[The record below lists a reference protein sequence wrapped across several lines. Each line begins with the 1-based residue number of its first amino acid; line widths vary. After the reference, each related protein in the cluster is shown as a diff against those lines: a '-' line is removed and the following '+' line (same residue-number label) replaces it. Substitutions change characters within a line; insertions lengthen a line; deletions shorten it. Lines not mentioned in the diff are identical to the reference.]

1 MMGAL
6 IYLAAL
12 QSDGQIARIARTFG
26 VDWPHLIGQIV
37 SFSIMCVVLYL
48 WAYKPVLKM
57 LEDRR
62 KVIALG
68 QANAEQIR
76 AELARTEAMRQDV
89 MVKANA
95 EATRIIEEAHAA
107 AARVQ
112 DRETQKAIAGAEQIL
127 AKSKEA
133 ASQDYERMLTEL
145 KREVGRLVVQTT
157 ASVARK
163 TLTPE
168 DQRRLAEET
177 AKRNYKLSDIPNNED
192 NGSNQTRGKATL
204 SIMSGRRIPER
215 KPCNSGSSA
224 CH

>member
-1 MMGAL
+1 MMSGL
-6 IYLAAL
+6 IYLVVL
-12 QSDGQIARIARTFG
+12 QSDGQIAKIARTFG
-26 VDWPHLIGQIV
+26 VDWPHLFAQIV

-48 WAYKPVLKM
+48 WAYRPVLKM

-76 AELARTEAMRQDV
+76 AELARTESMRQEV
-89 MVKANA
+89 IAKANA

-133 ASQDYERMLTEL
+133 ASRDYERMLTEL

-157 ASVARK
+157 ASVTRK
-163 TLTPE
+163 ILNPE

-177 AKRNYKLSDIPNNED
+177 AKELQS
-192 NGSNQTRGKATL
+192 
-204 SIMSGRRIPER
+204 
-215 KPCNSGSSA
+215 
-224 CH
+224 

>member
-1 MMGAL
+1 MMSVL

-12 QSDGQIARIARTFG
+12 QGNGQIAKIARTFG
-26 VDWPHLIGQIV
+26 VDWPHLLAQIV
-37 SFSIMCVVLYL
+37 SFSIMCAVLYL

-76 AELARTEAMRQDV
+76 AELARTESMRQEV
-89 MVKANA
+89 IAKANA

-133 ASQDYERMLTEL
+133 ASRDYERMLTEL

-157 ASVARK
+157 ASVTRK
-163 TLTPE
+163 ILNPE

-177 AKRNYKLSDIPNNED
+177 AKQL
-192 NGSNQTRGKATL
+192 QT
-204 SIMSGRRIPER
+204 
-215 KPCNSGSSA
+215 
-224 CH
+224 

>member
-1 MMGAL
+1 MMSVL

-12 QSDGQIARIARTFG
+12 QGNGQIAKIARTFG
-26 VDWPHLIGQIV
+26 VDWPHLLAQIV
-37 SFSIMCVVLYL
+37 SFSIMCAVLYR

-76 AELARTEAMRQDV
+76 AELARTESMRQEV
-89 MVKANA
+89 IAKANA
-95 EATRIIEEAHAA
+95 DATRIIEEAHAA

-133 ASQDYERMLTEL
+133 ASRDYERMLAEL
-145 KREVGRLVVQTT
+145 KREVGHLVVQTT
-157 ASVARK
+157 ASVTRK
-163 TLTPE
+163 ILNPE

-177 AKRNYKLSDIPNNED
+177 VKEL
-192 NGSNQTRGKATL
+192 QT
-204 SIMSGRRIPER
+204 
-215 KPCNSGSSA
+215 
-224 CH
+224 

>member
-1 MMGAL
+1 MMSAL

-12 QSDGQIARIARTFG
+12 QSDGQIAKIARTFG
-26 VDWPHLIGQIV
+26 VDWRHLLAQIV
-37 SFSIMCVVLYL
+37 SFSIMCAVLYL

-76 AELARTEAMRQDV
+76 AELARTESMRQEV
-89 MVKANA
+89 IAKANA

-133 ASQDYERMLTEL
+133 ASRDYERMLTEL

-157 ASVARK
+157 ASVTRK
-163 TLTPE
+163 ILNPE
-168 DQRRLAEET
+168 DHRRLAEET
-177 AKRNYKLSDIPNNED
+177 AKEL
-192 NGSNQTRGKATL
+192 QT
-204 SIMSGRRIPER
+204 
-215 KPCNSGSSA
+215 
-224 CH
+224 

>member
-1 MMGAL
+1 MMSAL

-12 QSDGQIARIARTFG
+12 QSDGQIAKIARTFG
-26 VDWPHLIGQIV
+26 VDWRHLLAQIV
-37 SFSIMCVVLYL
+37 SFSIMCAVLYL

-68 QANAEQIR
+68 QANAEQIK
-76 AELARTEAMRQDV
+76 AELARTESMRQEV
-89 MVKANA
+89 IAKANA

-133 ASQDYERMLTEL
+133 ASRDYERMLTEL

-157 ASVARK
+157 ASVTRK
-163 TLTPE
+163 ILNPE
-168 DQRRLAEET
+168 DHRRLAEET
-177 AKRNYKLSDIPNNED
+177 AKEL
-192 NGSNQTRGKATL
+192 QT
-204 SIMSGRRIPER
+204 
-215 KPCNSGSSA
+215 
-224 CH
+224 

>member
-1 MMGAL
+1 MSGL
-6 IYLAAL
+6 IYLVAL
-12 QSDGQIARIARTFG
+12 QSDGQIAKIARTFG
-26 VDWPHLIGQIV
+26 VDWPHLLAQIV

-76 AELARTEAMRQDV
+76 AELARTESMRQEV
-89 MVKANA
+89 IAKANA

-133 ASQDYERMLTEL
+133 ASRDYERMLTEL

-157 ASVARK
+157 ASVTRK
-163 TLTPE
+163 ILNPE

-177 AKRNYKLSDIPNNED
+177 AKQL
-192 NGSNQTRGKATL
+192 QT
-204 SIMSGRRIPER
+204 
-215 KPCNSGSSA
+215 
-224 CH
+224 

>member
-1 MMGAL
+1 MMSAL
-6 IYLAAL
+6 LYLAAL
-12 QSDGQIARIARTFG
+12 QSDGQIAKIARTFG
-26 VDWPHLIGQIV
+26 VDWRHLLAQIV
-37 SFSIMCVVLYL
+37 SFSIMCAVLYL

-76 AELARTEAMRQDV
+76 AELARTESMRQEV
-89 MVKANA
+89 IAKANA

-133 ASQDYERMLTEL
+133 ASRDYQRMLAEL
-145 KREVGRLVVQTT
+145 KLEVGRLVVQTT
-157 ASVARK
+157 ASVTRK
-163 TLTPE
+163 ILNPE

-177 AKRNYKLSDIPNNED
+177 VKEL
-192 NGSNQTRGKATL
+192 QT
-204 SIMSGRRIPER
+204 
-215 KPCNSGSSA
+215 
-224 CH
+224 

>member
-1 MMGAL
+1 MSETKDGFSSAGNGGAMMSVL
-6 IYLAAL
+6 IYVAAL
-12 QSDGQIARIARTFG
+12 QGNGQIAKIARTFG
-26 VDWPHLIGQIV
+26 VDWPHLLAQIV
-37 SFSIMCVVLYL
+37 SFSIMCAVLYR

-76 AELARTEAMRQDV
+76 AELARTESMRQEV
-89 MVKANA
+89 IAKANA
-95 EATRIIEEAHAA
+95 DATRIIEEAHAA

-133 ASQDYERMLTEL
+133 ASRDYERMLAEL
-145 KREVGRLVVQTT
+145 KREVGRLVAQTT
-157 ASVARK
+157 ASVTRK
-163 TLTPE
+163 ILNPE

-177 AKRNYKLSDIPNNED
+177 VKEL
-192 NGSNQTRGKATL
+192 QT
-204 SIMSGRRIPER
+204 
-215 KPCNSGSSA
+215 
-224 CH
+224 

>member
-1 MMGAL
+1 MMSAL
-6 IYLAAL
+6 LYLAAL
-12 QSDGQIARIARTFG
+12 QSDGQIAKIARTFG
-26 VDWPHLIGQIV
+26 VDWRHLLAQIV
-37 SFSIMCVVLYL
+37 SFSIMCAVLYL

-76 AELARTEAMRQDV
+76 AELARTESMRQEV
-89 MVKANA
+89 IAKANA
-95 EATRIIEEAHAA
+95 DATRIIEEAHAA

-133 ASQDYERMLTEL
+133 ASRDYQRMLAEL

-157 ASVARK
+157 ASVTRK
-163 TLTPE
+163 ILNPE

-177 AKRNYKLSDIPNNED
+177 VKEL
-192 NGSNQTRGKATL
+192 QT
-204 SIMSGRRIPER
+204 
-215 KPCNSGSSA
+215 
-224 CH
+224 